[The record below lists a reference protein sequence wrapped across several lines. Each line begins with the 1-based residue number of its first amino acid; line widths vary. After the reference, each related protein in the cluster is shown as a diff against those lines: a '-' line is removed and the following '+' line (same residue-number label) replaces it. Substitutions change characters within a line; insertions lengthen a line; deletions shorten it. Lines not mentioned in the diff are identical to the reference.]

1 MSTSAGS
8 PDPTGPGNGRTPT
21 TVWLANALLGDGAMV
36 DIEIVGGAI
45 ARRAP
50 IGSAPAAAE
59 VVDLSGRL
67 LLPALVEPHAH
78 LDKALTADRVAN
90 PAGDLMGAIEGWI
103 SAAQA
108 GEFSP
113 ADTEARAGRAME
125 SLLLSGVTRVR
136 THVNVGDHDAIA
148 SVQAVR
154 RAGDAFN
161 GLLDVEI
168 VALTAAPMTG
178 SGGAA
183 NRSALLAAVESGVDL
198 IGGCPHL
205 DTDAGAMI
213 DDVLAIATDA
223 GLGVDLH
230 VDETLETEVL
240 TLETLAQRVL
250 ASGFAF
256 PVTASHCVSLG
267 MQLPQVQARVASLV
281 AEAGITVV
289 TLPQTNL
296 FLQGRD
302 VSHAVPR
309 GLTALAALADAG
321 ATVVAG
327 GDNVEDPFNLMGRSD
342 PLETAALL
350 VMAGHVSPDTAL
362 SMVTSAPGDTE
373 PRYQTGFVPEVG
385 TQADLVAIDAPSVR
399 GAIAT
404 ASPDRLVFRRGVLV
418 AESRVQRRIV
428 R

>member
-1 MSTSAGS
+1 M
-8 PDPTGPGNGRTPT
+8 
-21 TVWLANALLGDGAMV
+21 WLTNALLGDGAMV
-36 DIEIVGGAI
+36 DVEIVGGVI
-45 ARRAP
+45 ERLMP
-50 IGSAPAAAE
+50 IGTASVSGD
-59 VVDLSGRL
+59 VVDLGGRL
-67 LLPALVEPHAH
+67 LIPALVEPHAH
-78 LDKALTADRVAN
+78 LDKALTADRVPN
-90 PAGDLMGAIEGWI
+90 PAGDLMGAIAGWI

-113 ADTEARAGRAME
+113 ADTEARAALAME

-154 RAGDAFN
+154 RAGDAFT

-178 SGGAA
+178 SGGAG
-183 NRSALLAAVESGVDL
+183 NRAALLAAVDAGVDL

-205 DTDAGAMI
+205 DTDADAMI

-230 VDETLETEVL
+230 VDETLETDVL

-250 ASGFAF
+250 DSGFAL

-267 MQLPQVQARVASLV
+267 MQVPDVQARLASLV
-281 AEAGITVV
+281 AQAGITVV

-302 VSHAVPR
+302 VTHAVPR
-309 GLTALAALADAG
+309 GLTAIAALADAG
-321 ATVVAG
+321 ATVIAG
-327 GDNVEDPFNLMGRSD
+327 GDNVEDPFNLLGRSD

-350 VMAGHVSPDTAL
+350 VLAGHVSPETAL
-362 SMVTSAPGDTE
+362 SMVTAAPGESTT
-373 PRYQTGFVPEVG
+373 RHRGALVPDVG
-385 TQADLVAIDAPSVR
+385 DRADLVAIDAPSVR

-404 ASPDRLVFRRGVLV
+404 ASPDRSVFRGGVLV
-418 AESRVQRRIV
+418 AESRVHHRIV

>member
-1 MSTSAGS
+1 MSTSAGT

-36 DIEIVGGAI
+36 DIEIVGGVI

-50 IGSAPAAAE
+50 SGSAPMAGE

-78 LDKALTADRVAN
+78 LDKALTADRVPN

-125 SLLLSGVTRVR
+125 ALLFSGVTRVR

-154 RAGDAFN
+154 RAGDAFA
-161 GLLDVEI
+161 GLMDVEI

-256 PVTASHCVSLG
+256 SVTASHCVSLG

-302 VSHAVPR
+302 VTHAVPR

-362 SMVTSAPGDTE
+362 SMVTSAPGDTA

-418 AESRVQRRIV
+418 AESRVQHRIV